1 MSKLFINVFDHY
13 QKLPVSGNSWR
24 HSWFQGRENWHS
36 SYNYIQIKPY
46 SKYSYIYVYGRE
58 LGTKI
63 SDTNKLT
70 YRECT
75 GYFKWWVYYRF
86 YKGCLQQIAIKI
98 FSLVYSVWYICT
110 SENYKVTQLLKGLS
124 IYRRIRK
131 QIELAGPTG
140 RPIKWTPI
148 QVWVRSA
155 WPWHSSLT

>member
-1 MSKLFINVFDHY
+1 MWSIIIKNYLSQGIPGATPGFKDEKTDTRATTIYKLNLTVNTHI
-13 QKLPVSGNSWR
+13 
-24 HSWFQGRENWHS
+24 
-36 SYNYIQIKPY
+36 
-46 SKYSYIYVYGRE
+46 YIYVYGRE